1 MLNSNISKT
10 SFKKDNKGR
19 AVLGSAKEMAEW
31 VNLGFE
37 EQKRNRRPD
46 IPFWKPYI
54 DLRNCVLYVSYPIG
68 SDNPTSKIFN
78 LCDIAGIVP
87 AIKKIEG
94 DPNYLFEVEYDILLD
109 GSELYGNFFHYVKFD
124 GRVCMDNVTV
134 RGSFSCFRCHFG
146 DVVYM
151 QDIHLEQGFTFDQCE
166 FESGLVMKGTTV
178 GGINASFNN
187 CHIKDRLS
195 LVEASVVNKRADG
208 YEQRIVISNCEVDNL
223 KISKIKTDG
232 IPFYIANTS
241 IHGMKMNN
249 VMLDDALC
257 FDSCTLDGII
267 TSVIDDGSP
276 NNQIKQ
282 LIFHSCDVKAQ
293 CHIEN
298 SDIEKFVFHFCKI
311 DNAGRLRFEQ
321 CGIGEFVIE
330 SSSVFGQMDIIGNK
344 ISEIEL
350 DETCVHGY
358 LNFQGNDV
366 GKYSNR
372 QTLRLLKN
380 EALKVNDHVSATQ
393 LYAKEMKTLLSDKS
407 VSRVDKVSLWINR
420 LFSGFGANW
429 WQALLVTVAL
439 SVFLVIMMLGFGSS
453 EYRFDWSGEF
463 MGFGPF
469 LTALLDSINVFSI
482 PLFSETIKTY
492 GLNVWGQ
499 ILYFIIKIVVAYGT
513 YQFVVAF
520 RKYGR

>member
-1 MLNSNISKT
+1 MQNSNISKS
-10 SFKKDNKGR
+10 SFNYDDKGR
-19 AVLGSAKEMAEW
+19 AILGSAKEMAKW
-31 VNLGFE
+31 VRLKFE
-37 EQKRNRRPD
+37 EQERNKRPD

-54 DLRNCVLYVSYPIG
+54 DLRNCVLFVSYPID
-68 SDNPTSKIFN
+68 SEKPTSKIFN

-87 AIKKIEG
+87 GIEKING
-94 DPNYLFEVEYDILLD
+94 DSNYLFEVKYDILLG
-109 GSELYGNFFHYVKFD
+109 GSELYGNYFHYVKFD
-124 GRVCMDNVTV
+124 GRVCMDNVTDLS
-134 RGSFSCFRCHFG
+134 GFSCFRCHFS

-151 QDIHLEQGFTFDQCE
+151 QDIQLEQGFTFEQCE
-166 FESGLVMKGTTV
+166 FDSGLVMTAATV

-195 LVEASVVNKRADG
+195 LVEARVINKRAS
-208 YEQRIVISNCEVDNL
+208 YPQKIEISNSEVNFL
-223 KISKIKTDG
+223 NISKINTDG
-232 IPFYIANTS
+232 IPLYITNTS
-241 IHGMKMNN
+241 IHSMKMNN
-249 VMLDDALC
+249 VSLNNTLY
-257 FDSCTLDGII
+257 FDSCPLDGII
-267 TSVIDDGSP
+267 TSVIDDGAP
-276 NNQIKQ
+276 NNRITQ

-298 SDIEKFVFHFCKI
+298 SDIEKFVFHFCKV

-321 CGIGEFVIE
+321 CGIGEFVVE
-330 SSSVFGQMDIIGNK
+330 SSSVFGQMDIIDNK
-344 ISEIEL
+344 ISEIGL

-358 LNFQGNDV
+358 LNYQRNDV
-366 GKYSNR
+366 EKYSDR

-393 LYAKEMKTLLSDKS
+393 LYAKEMKMLLSDKS
-407 VSRVDKVSLWINR
+407 VSRMEKVSLWINR

-429 WQALLVTVAL
+429 IKALVVTLGFSIVL
-439 SVFLVIMMLGFGSS
+439 TILMLGIGSS
-453 EYRFDWSGEF
+453 KYGFEWPGDF

-469 LTALLDSINVFSI
+469 VTALLDSINVFSI
-482 PLFSETIKTY
+482 PMFSTTIETY
-492 GLNVWGQ
+492 GLNVVGQ